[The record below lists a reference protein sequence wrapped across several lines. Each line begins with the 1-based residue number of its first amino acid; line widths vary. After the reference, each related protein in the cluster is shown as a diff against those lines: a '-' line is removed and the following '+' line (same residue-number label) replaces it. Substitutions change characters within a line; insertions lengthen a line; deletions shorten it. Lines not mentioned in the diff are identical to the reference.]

1 MKHPKLFTA
10 CIAALSM
17 SLGACGIHLESSATH
32 LPALTGFALSRD
44 ASART
49 EAAAAQR
56 AHSLAALASECS
68 SCASSLEALAQSSQ
82 QRLDF
87 LGGVWDPW
95 KDQEN
100 SADLP
105 QPEEVA
111 EAPYTIEEFVSW
123 LVISARR
130 DLRAASNP
138 TTSSPEQSRQLSA
151 VALGRY
157 ASAVQLAQAYAIDI
171 DAGDQGVDAL
181 AQRFTQATGAT
192 PNWLVRQGA
201 SSDLTLP
208 QPSQTISAFSSSDEA
223 AASTASWDCIAQTLP
238 KSAVHTTD
246 FYEAETIENAL
257 LDRASRSL
265 ERGSKDSRQLRC
277 SLTNTSPSD
286 LAQASLR
293 ADVNLLQSESQDVRL
308 FGVQA
313 ALDDLRLWA
322 GAPTITFPAVVTL
335 Q

>member
-10 CIAALSM
+10 CIAVLSM

-49 EAAAAQR
+49 EAAA
-56 AHSLAALASECS
+56 
-68 SCASSLEALAQSSQ
+68 
-82 QRLDF
+82 
-87 LGGVWDPW
+87 
-95 KDQEN
+95 
-100 SADLP
+100 
-105 QPEEVA
+105 
-111 EAPYTIEEFVSW
+111 
-123 LVISARR
+123 
-130 DLRAASNP
+130 
-138 TTSSPEQSRQLSA
+138 
-151 VALGRY
+151 
-157 ASAVQLAQAYAIDI
+157 
-171 DAGDQGVDAL
+171 
-181 AQRFTQATGAT
+181 
-192 PNWLVRQGA
+192 
-201 SSDLTLP
+201 
-208 QPSQTISAFSSSDEA
+208 
-223 AASTASWDCIAQTLP
+223 STASWDCIAQTLP
-238 KSAVHTTD
+238 KSAVHTAD

-293 ADVNLLQSESQDVRL
+293 ADVNLLQSDSQDVRL

-322 GAPTITFPAVVTL
+322 GAPTVTFPAVVTL

>member
-1 MKHPKLFTA
+1 MKPPKLFTA
-10 CIAALSM
+10 CIAVLRM

-100 SADLP
+100 TANLP

-111 EAPYTIEEFVSW
+111 EAPYRIEEF
-123 LVISARR
+123 ISARR

-208 QPSQTISAFSSSDEA
+208 LASQTTSAFSSSDEA

-238 KSAVHTTD
+238 KSAVHTAD

-277 SLTNTSPSD
+277 SLANTSPSD

-293 ADVNLLQSESQDVRL
+293 ADVNLLQSDSQDVRL

-322 GAPTITFPAVVTL
+322 GAPTVTFPAVVTL

>member
-1 MKHPKLFTA
+1 MAIIQFDCLMPD
-10 CIAALSM
+10 S
-17 SLGACGIHLESSATH
+17 
-32 LPALTGFALSRD
+32 D
-44 ASART
+44 T
-49 EAAAAQR
+49 E
-56 AHSLAALASECS
+56 
-68 SCASSLEALAQSSQ
+68 
-82 QRLDF
+82 
-87 LGGVWDPW
+87 
-95 KDQEN
+95 
-100 SADLP
+100 
-105 QPEEVA
+105 
-111 EAPYTIEEFVSW
+111 
-123 LVISARR
+123 
-130 DLRAASNP
+130 
-138 TTSSPEQSRQLSA
+138 
-151 VALGRY
+151 
-157 ASAVQLAQAYAIDI
+157 
-171 DAGDQGVDAL
+171 AL

-208 QPSQTISAFSSSDEA
+208 QVSQTTSAFSSSDEA

-238 KSAVHTTD
+238 KSAVHSAD

-277 SLTNTSPSD
+277 SLANTSPSD

-293 ADVNLLQSESQDVRL
+293 ADVNLLQSDSQDVRL

-322 GAPTITFPAVVTL
+322 GAPTVTFPAVVTL

>member
-1 MKHPKLFTA
+1 
-10 CIAALSM
+10 M

-100 SADLP
+100 TANLP

-111 EAPYTIEEFVSW
+111 EAPYTIEEFISW

-138 TTSSPEQSRQLSA
+138 TTSSPE
-151 VALGRY
+151 
-157 ASAVQLAQAYAIDI
+157 
-171 DAGDQGVDAL
+171 
-181 AQRFTQATGAT
+181 
-192 PNWLVRQGA
+192 
-201 SSDLTLP
+201 
-208 QPSQTISAFSSSDEA
+208 
-223 AASTASWDCIAQTLP
+223 
-238 KSAVHTTD
+238 
-246 FYEAETIENAL
+246 
-257 LDRASRSL
+257 
-265 ERGSKDSRQLRC
+265 
-277 SLTNTSPSD
+277 
-286 LAQASLR
+286 
-293 ADVNLLQSESQDVRL
+293 
-308 FGVQA
+308 
-313 ALDDLRLWA
+313 
-322 GAPTITFPAVVTL
+322 
-335 Q
+335 

>member
-1 MKHPKLFTA
+1 M
-10 CIAALSM
+10 
-17 SLGACGIHLESSATH
+17 
-32 LPALTGFALSRD
+32 
-44 ASART
+44 
-49 EAAAAQR
+49 
-56 AHSLAALASECS
+56 
-68 SCASSLEALAQSSQ
+68 
-82 QRLDF
+82 
-87 LGGVWDPW
+87 
-95 KDQEN
+95 
-100 SADLP
+100 
-105 QPEEVA
+105 
-111 EAPYTIEEFVSW
+111 
-123 LVISARR
+123 ISARR

-208 QPSQTISAFSSSDEA
+208 QPSQTTSAFSSSDEA

-293 ADVNLLQSESQDVRL
+293 ADVNLLQSDSQDVRL

-322 GAPTITFPAVVTL
+322 GAPTVAFPAVVTL

>member
-10 CIAALSM
+10 CIAVLSM

-100 SADLP
+100 TANLP

-111 EAPYTIEEFVSW
+111 EAPYRIEEFISW

-208 QPSQTISAFSSSDEA
+208 
-223 AASTASWDCIAQTLP
+223 
-238 KSAVHTTD
+238 
-246 FYEAETIENAL
+246 
-257 LDRASRSL
+257 
-265 ERGSKDSRQLRC
+265 
-277 SLTNTSPSD
+277 
-286 LAQASLR
+286 
-293 ADVNLLQSESQDVRL
+293 
-308 FGVQA
+308 
-313 ALDDLRLWA
+313 
-322 GAPTITFPAVVTL
+322 
-335 Q
+335 